1 MSVKAAPSTSHLV
14 QLPLSPSSS
23 FDSRRLPHLSKLLSY
38 HDVAHRHLQHHPH
51 PQHQHQHRPHHRL
64 HLGLR
69 TPPVDEMSTTYQ
81 QAPAAY
87 DSHALRSYASSI
99 AHPRTSTS
107 AAVASHDAR
116 NAAAQYYRY
125 PTQQSQTAQSSTSQS
140 RTATLH
146 GTPSDRSTKSAT
158 PASSVSAKDTISSR
172 RSPETLIYHSL
183 QIPRC
188 ISSNGG
194 SLADFAAQMTC
205 LFWFESIDHLKKAET
220 IRSRPNMLTTRL
232 AQLAKPNEQFR
243 KWVYNVLSTTQVTQ
257 NVILLALL
265 FIYRLKLSTPQIKGR
280 EGSEYRLL
288 TVALML
294 GNKFLDDNT
303 YTNKTWAEVSCFS
316 VGEIHVMEVEFLSN
330 MRYNLLAPKDEW
342 EDWLTKLACFRD
354 YYEQALRVPASPLA
368 VSPSARSFHSPL
380 VSPTTVTLPAA
391 DAAFAPAAVTTYSPP
406 VSRHAQNWAMYH
418 ANPVSPL
425 AARPSMT
432 LPVCRK
438 RSPDVEPID
447 HPAKRIMRRAP
458 MAGAPWPKAAPES
471 GRLPVP
477 HLTIVTTQ
485 PQTSQPVAFPT
496 AAPAV
501 STTTTTSPL
510 AAGYTSPS
518 ATQGAAASYTPAT
531 GYTPQSPYANQNMV
545 SLPPLQTGMRAM
557 STVYQ
562 PSIYQSS
569 AAPLPVQYEAYHP
582 PTLPASTTSVP
593 ATGFPSAAPQ
603 SHPPMAYTTPS
614 KHQHTPVSL
623 ASAYT
628 SSPMAEPLF
637 GAASGMHTPIALTP
651 ISHSPSVYLQQ
662 RASPYKPIRHVN
674 RLLYPPPS
682 ASLDQYHLAVPVP
695 PTHMHYQPLGRRNDL
710 RTGVVPEFIV
720 YNRGQQSLSQHAPQ
734 VPYAP

>member
-23 FDSRRLPHLSKLLSY
+23 DSRRLPHLSKLLSLSLS
-38 HDVAHRHLQHHPH
+38 HDAALRHPQHHPH
-51 PQHQHQHRPHHRL
+51 HQPRHH
-64 HLGLR
+64 GLR

-99 AHPRTSTS
+99 AHPRASTS
-107 AAVASHDAR
+107 AAVGAHDAR
-116 NAAAQYYRY
+116 NVAAQYYRY
-125 PTQQSQTAQSSTSQS
+125 PAQQSQSTTSQS
-140 RTATLH
+140 RNGTLH

-158 PASSVSAKDTISSR
+158 PASSVSAKDAISSR
-172 RSPETLIYHSL
+172 RSSETLIYHSL

-232 AQLAKPNEQFR
+232 AKLAKPNEQFR

-303 YTNKTWAEVSCFS
+303 YTNKTWAEVSCFT

-330 MRYNLLAPKDEW
+330 MRYNLLASKDEW

-354 YYEQALRVPASPLA
+354 YYEQALRVPALPLLA
-368 VSPSARSFHSPL
+368 SSPSSRSFHSPL
-380 VSPTTVTLPAA
+380 VSPTTTTLPAA

-406 VSRHAQNWAMYH
+406 VSKHAQNWALYH
-418 ANPVSPL
+418 ANPLSPL
-425 AARPSMT
+425 ASRPTMT

-438 RSPDVEPID
+438 RSPDVEPIE

-458 MAGAPWPKAAPES
+458 MTAAPWPKSTPES
-471 GRLPVP
+471 ARLPVP

-485 PQTSQPVAFPT
+485 QPLASQALAFP
-496 AAPAV
+496 
-501 STTTTTSPL
+501 TTTTTSPM
-510 AAGYTSPS
+510 AAGYMSQSPS
-518 ATQGAAASYTPAT
+518 AGYAPAT
-531 GYTPQSPYANQNMV
+531 SYAPQSPYASHNMV

-562 PSIYQSS
+562 PYQPPAVS
-569 AAPLPVQYEAYHP
+569 APYEAYHP
-582 PTLPASTTSVP
+582 PTAPASTTSIP
-593 ATGFPSAAPQ
+593 ATGYPSSMPYA
-603 SHPPMAYTTPS
+603 TPS
-614 KHQHTPVSL
+614 KHQHTAASL

-637 GAASGMHTPIALTP
+637 GAASGVPTPIALTP

-720 YNRGQQSLSQHAPQ
+720 YNRGQQSLPHHPAQG
-734 VPYAP
+734 PYAP